1 MKLLFI
7 TPYLPSE
14 KSGHAGAKLIYQNII
29 SLSKLHQVSLA
40 TFIDS
45 NEEKMLSVLAN
56 NGIDVHPVNYPRN
69 QKSILGKLVSGF
81 RNIVPALSYLMG
93 KEPFFFAKYNKKRM
107 RSLISQLLSN
117 NNFDLIQVEY
127 NVMHHYS
134 DLFVNIPSVLV
145 FHDIS
150 TKLYERGKNL
160 GIKTDRRL
168 YNIAKKI
175 EVGIANKFDSI
186 VTLTEEDKLYLINLG
201 YNKEICVIPPQINV
215 VSNIDIPKKPN
226 TICFVG
232 SYNRQPNVR
241 AVEVLINDIYNNIDF
256 PVELNIVG
264 KSLPKYLQK
273 EIRNTEGINYLG
285 FIDEIDEF
293 IKTQMLMVAPIQLG
307 AGLKMKIPHSLA
319 NGTPVITTTI
329 GAEGIDIGS
338 ENGLWVCDGIEM
350 IIIKINSLLGRQPI
364 LIGRG
369 KAGQNAVKKL
379 FSEEVILSRFDQ
391 LFSQLIKK

>member
-45 NEEKMLSVLAN
+45 NEENMLSILAN

-69 QKSILGKLVSGF
+69 QQSILGKLVSGF
-81 RNIVPALSYLMG
+81 RNIVPVLSYLMG

-186 VTLTEEDKLYLINLG
+186 VTLTEEDKLYLISLG
-201 YNKEICVIPPQINV
+201 YKREIFVIPPQINV

-319 NGTPVITTTI
+319 NGTPVITTPI
-329 GAEGIDIGS
+329 GAEGIDISS

-350 IIIKINSLLGRQPI
+350 IIKKINALFGRQPI

>member
-29 SLSKLHQVSLA
+29 SLSKLHKVSLA

-45 NEEKMLSVLAN
+45 NEENMLNILGN

-81 RNIVPALSYLMG
+81 RNIVPALSYLIG

-168 YNIAKKI
+168 YSIAKKI
-175 EVGIANKFDSI
+175 EVGIADKFDSI
-186 VTLTEEDKLYLINLG
+186 VTLTEEDKLYLISLG
-201 YNKEICVIPPQINV
+201 YKREICVIPPQINV
-215 VSNIDIPKKPN
+215 VSNIDVSKKPN
-226 TICFVG
+226 TKCFIG

-256 PVELNIVG
+256 PVELNIAG

-319 NGTPVITTTI
+319 NGTPVMTTTI

-338 ENGLWVCDGIEM
+338 ENGLWVCDGIE
-350 IIIKINSLLGRQPI
+350 IIIKKINSLLIRQPI
-364 LIGRG
+364 LIERG

>member
-319 NGTPVITTTI
+319 NGTPVITTPI
-329 GAEGIDIGS
+329 GAEGIDISS

-350 IIIKINSLLGRQPI
+350 IIKKINALFGRQPI